1 MVALCAGAEEVI
13 KENNAIDI
21 YEQYWEGD
29 DAKYSTE
36 AAAAH
41 TLTQLLDPSPSR
53 RGAQYLCWHP
63 DGSRKVLP
71 LFLSLPAPLA
81 VSWNKHS
88 LHAADCAEQ
97 RPMLRIPRLSPFI
110 VCMDHDQKSRQ
121 QPPQFDGACIAWQS
135 QVHCDHLCH
144 PVEAS

>member
-1 MVALCAGAEEVI
+1 LQVEKDEHYIRAVVALCAGAEEVV

-71 LFLSLPAPLA
+71 SILFLPASLAI
-81 VSWNKHS
+81 SWIS
-88 LHAADCAEQ
+88 RACMQQTL
-97 RPMLRIPRLSPFI
+97 LSR
-110 VCMDHDQKSRQ
+110 DQ
-121 QPPQFDGACIAWQS
+121 C
-135 QVHCDHLCH
+135 
-144 PVEAS
+144 